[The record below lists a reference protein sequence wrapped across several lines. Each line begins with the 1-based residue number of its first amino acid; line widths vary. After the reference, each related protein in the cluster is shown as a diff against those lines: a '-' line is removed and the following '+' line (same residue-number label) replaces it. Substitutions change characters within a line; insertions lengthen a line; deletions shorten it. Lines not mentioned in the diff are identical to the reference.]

1 MMGSAAAI
9 TIGVRPII
17 HLLESGLKPRRHSSP
32 ASRRRKP
39 GHAANLPEPGDPSMS
54 TRAPDA
60 APLDDDQPPTAAQ
73 PVLDSMQLRKIAEAV
88 SGYRGTPRYWLVLT
102 RGADGSLAYE
112 IAPEDPGYR
121 PDAVVIPCQTPKE
134 ADRPRVVSAT
144 IRGEGGPEVDL
155 LDLQLEDDEGD
166 VVYRADAVFWGE
178 SSVEKFVVP
187 YYASV
192 YGAEAGAA
200 VTELLDTYNGVTA
213 DGQAQVREGETN
225 VTEAYGLVHI
235 PRSEYIELDDPAG
248 GRVRTSRHQRFAVLA
263 VDRRTGTHRVVTVE
277 EYRKR
282 RGGG

>member
-1 MMGSAAAI
+1 M
-9 TIGVRPII
+9 P
-17 HLLESGLKPRRHSSP
+17 
-32 ASRRRKP
+32 
-39 GHAANLPEPGDPSMS
+39 

-60 APLDDDQPPTAAQ
+60 APDDDEPPPSAQ

-102 RGADGSLAYE
+102 AGADGGLAYE
-112 IAPEDPGYR
+112 IAPTDPGYR

-144 IRGEGGPEVDL
+144 IRAAGGPEIDL
-155 LDLQLEDDEGD
+155 LDLRLEDDEGD
-166 VVYRADAVFWGE
+166 VVYKADAVFWGE

-192 YGAEAGAA
+192 YGADAGDA
-200 VTELLDTYNGVTA
+200 VTELLDTYNGVSA
-213 DGQAQVREGETN
+213 DAGQTRDGETN

-235 PRSEYIELDDPAG
+235 PRSEYIELDDPPAR
-248 GRVRTSRHQRFAVLA
+248 RVEASRHQRFAVLG
-263 VDRRTGTHRVVTVE
+263 VDRQTGAHRVVTVE
-277 EYRKR
+277 AYRKR